1 MRVYELAK
9 KLQASSVEV
18 LKQAS
23 VLGLEA
29 DSVLAQLEPSE
40 TKQLQDAFAK
50 RGSDLGQEQVALT
63 TRLEEKRSKAAS
75 AGREAL
81 KAESDALERNRTRAN
96 EMDARKKGTL
106 GSAVKSASSVAAPE
120 PVKTLVQLEV
130 AETKAAE
137 AKGIPVV
144 AEAKAPTVAFAEKVH
159 PPVVPTPIKD
169 HSAQEKVEEP
179 EQNDSE
185 SVAGKQSAKKVKP
198 LKAKAGPY
206 VVEEELEPEEAL
218 AAQFIERIA
227 KPESSK
233 ILRSPPP
240 KSVGEVESKRQ
251 PPPRG
256 VQPFQAPRSGPQA
269 QQRGPLGSQ
278 QNGFQQGQP
287 QRNGQSPFPQ
297 RGPQGVPLRNGMRPV
312 QATSPAPVQETAPDR
327 IIMLRGAIMVK
338 DLAEQLGLRPNRL
351 IADLMQLNILA
362 SINQRVEIDVA
373 QKITEK
379 YGYKIEIER
388 QKRSTERKPILR
400 SEDADDAIPDD
411 KPEELVTRPPVVT
424 FLGHVDHGKT
434 SLMDRIRNTRVA
446 MGEAG
451 GITQHIGAYTVEVSG
466 RKITFLDTPGHAAF
480 SSMRA
485 RGASLTD
492 IAVIIIAAD
501 DGIMPQTREVIKQAQ
516 QAGVQILIAINKC
529 DLPSAKPD
537 RVRQMLQGEGLTPEE
552 WGGDVICTEVSAVT
566 GAGVDHLLEMI
577 LLQAD
582 VLELMANPSRRADG
596 YVVEAQLEQ
605 GLGPTATLLVAGGTI
620 NVGDIILCGEHFGRI
635 RGLIDDRG
643 RRVKSA
649 GPATAVRCMGLSGV
663 PEAGASF
670 RVMLNEKRA
679 RELAERLSEERK
691 QTELVSAKATS
702 LDALMSQMKESQKRE
717 LAVIVKADTQGSA
730 EAIVEALREIKSEKV
745 TLNIVTSSI
754 GNVSATDINKAGAG
768 KAIVLGF
775 SVACE
780 TGVQQQARHDGVR
793 VSTFRII
800 YELLDFV
807 KQRMLDLL
815 PPEYKEAVRGHA
827 EIKVAFDIGK
837 TGRVA
842 GCQMLDGV
850 LRPDARYRIFRK
862 KEKIWDGKISSL
874 KHFQN
879 EVSEVTGSQECGI
892 FFNGYEEFQV
902 GDLVECYVLEE
913 LPRTL

>member
-9 KLQASSVEV
+9 KLQTSSMEI

-29 DSVLAQLEPSE
+29 DSVLTQLEPSE
-40 TKQLQDAFAK
+40 TQQLQVAFAK
-50 RGSDLGQEQVALT
+50 RGTEPGQAQVALAA
-63 TRLEEKRSKAAS
+63 RLEEKRAKALS
-75 AGREAL
+75 VGREAL
-81 KAESDALERNRTRAN
+81 KTEHEVLEHNRQRAN
-96 EMDARKKGTL
+96 EMDARKKGKPGVVLTPAHTVVEVAPVKAQEQPERAEVIVPEKEETPVVVA
-106 GSAVKSASSVAAPE
+106 SNAVPEKAPE
-120 PVKTLVQLEV
+120 KVAQPVHAVPNNELPDPE
-130 AETKAAE
+130 KAN
-137 AKGIPVV
+137 KPHKP
-144 AEAKAPTVAFAEKVH
+144 KAVR
-159 PPVVPTPIKD
+159 
-169 HSAQEKVEEP
+169 
-179 EQNDSE
+179 
-185 SVAGKQSAKKVKP
+185 
-198 LKAKAGPY
+198 Y
-206 VVEEELEPEEAL
+206 VVEEELEPEEVL

-233 ILRSPPP
+233 ILRTLPLKDKSP
-240 KSVGEVESKRQ
+240 GDLDSKRQ
-251 PPPRG
+251 LPPRS
-256 VQPFQAPRSGPQA
+256 VQPFQPTRSGAQA
-269 QQRGPLGSQ
+269 QPRGQHENQQRGGQ
-278 QNGFQQGQP
+278 QAFQQRGSLGVP
-287 QRNGQSPFPQ
+287 MRNGVGAAQPAA
-297 RGPQGVPLRNGMRPV
+297 VPL
-312 QATSPAPVQETAPDR
+312 APETAPDR
-327 IIMLRGAIMVK
+327 IIMLRGAVMVK

-362 SINQRVEIDVA
+362 SINQRVEIAVA

-388 QKRSTERKPILR
+388 QKRSTERKPVLR

-411 KPEELVTRPPVVT
+411 KPEELVMRPPVVT

-446 MGEAG
+446 SGEAG
-451 GITQHIGAYTVEVSG
+451 GITQHIGAYTVEVNG

-480 SSMRA
+480 SAMRA

-516 QAGVQILIAINKC
+516 QAGVQIMVAINKC
-529 DLPSAKPD
+529 DLPAAKPD

-552 WGGDVICTEVSAVT
+552 WGGDVICAEVSAVT

-582 VLELMANPSRRADG
+582 ILELMANPSRRADG

-620 NVGDIILCGEHFGRI
+620 NIGDIILCGEHFGRI

-649 GPATAVRCMGLSGV
+649 GPATAVKCMGLSGI
-663 PEAGASF
+663 PEAGAVF

-679 RELAERLSEERK
+679 RELAKSLAEERK
-691 QTELVSAKATS
+691 QTELISSKATS
-702 LDALMSQMKESQKRE
+702 LDALMSQMKESRKRE
-717 LAVIVKADTQGSA
+717 LAVIIKADTQGSA
-730 EAIVEALREIKSEKV
+730 EAIVEALKEIKSEKV
-745 TLNIVTSSI
+745 TLNVVASSI
-754 GNVSATDINKAGAG
+754 GNISATDINKAGAG

-793 VSTFRII
+793 AITFRII

-815 PPEYKEAVRGHA
+815 PPEYKEVIRGHA

-842 GCQMLDGV
+842 GSQLLDGV
-850 LRPDARYRIFRK
+850 LSADARYRIFRK

-879 EVSEVTGSQECGI
+879 EVSEVSGSQECGI

-902 GDLVECYVLEE
+902 GDLIECYVLEE

>member
-9 KLQASSVEV
+9 KLQASNMEV

-29 DSVLAQLEPSE
+29 DSVLTQLNPAE

-50 RGSDLGQEQVALT
+50 RGAEQDQAHVALF
-63 TRLEEKRSKAAS
+63 TRLEEKRAKALS
-75 AGREAL
+75 VG
-81 KAESDALERNRTRAN
+81 KESFNADRDALEINRARAK
-96 EMDARKKGTL
+96 EMDARKEG
-106 GSAVKSASSVAAPE
+106 KSTGVALK
-120 PVKTLVQLEV
+120 PVQQEVEKTPVIALEQ
-130 AETKAAE
+130 
-137 AKGIPVV
+137 PVV
-144 AEAKAPTVAFAEKVH
+144 AEAKTAVVIIPEKV
-159 PPVVPTPIKD
+159 PVPVLGVTNTD
-169 HSAQEKVEEP
+169 VTEVEKVEEP
-179 EQNDSE
+179 EQNE
-185 SVAGKQSAKKVKP
+185 SASGKQSAKKAK
-198 LKAKAGPY
+198 LQKAKITPY
-206 VVEEELEPEEAL
+206 LPEEELEPEEAL
-218 AAQFIERIA
+218 AAEIIERIA

-233 ILRSPPP
+233 IIRSIPQKDKSPSDLEAKRVPP
-240 KSVGEVESKRQ
+240 S
-251 PPPRG
+251 RG
-256 VQPFQAPRSGPQA
+256 VLPFQPPRSGAQVQQGN
-269 QQRGPLGSQ
+269 QQR
-278 QNGFQQGQP
+278 GFQQGQ
-287 QRNGQSPFPQ
+287 QRGMQQPYQQ
-297 RGPQGVPLRNGMRPV
+297 RGPQGAQMSNTGARAA
-312 QATSPAPVQETAPDR
+312 QTATPPPVQETAPDR
-327 IIMLRGAIMVK
+327 IIILRGAVVVK
-338 DLAEQLGLRPNRL
+338 ELAEQLGLRPNRL

-373 QKITEK
+373 QKIAEK

-388 QKRSTERKPILR
+388 QKRSTERKPVLR

-411 KPEELVTRPPVVT
+411 KPEELVMRPPVVT

-446 MGEAG
+446 SGEAG
-451 GITQHIGAYTVEVSG
+451 GITQHIGAYTVEVNG

-480 SSMRA
+480 SAMRA

-516 QAGVQILIAINKC
+516 QAGVQIMIAINKC

-552 WGGDVICTEVSAVT
+552 WGGDVICAEVSAVT

-582 VLELMANPSRRADG
+582 ILELMANPSRRADG
-596 YVVEAQLEQ
+596 FVVEAQLEQ
-605 GLGPTATLLVAGGTI
+605 GLGPTATLLVAGGTL
-620 NVGDIILCGEHFGRI
+620 NVGDIILCGRYFGRI

-643 RRVKSA
+643 RRIKSA
-649 GPATAVRCMGLSGV
+649 GPATAVKCMGLSGV

-670 RVMLNEKRA
+670 RVMLNEKRS
-679 RELAERLSEERK
+679 RELAERMAEERK
-691 QTELVSAKATS
+691 QTELVSSKATS

-730 EAIVEALREIKSEKV
+730 EAIVDALKEIKSEKV

-754 GNVSATDINKAGAG
+754 GNISATDINKACSG

-815 PPEYKEAVRGHA
+815 PPEYKEVIRGHA

-842 GCQMLDGV
+842 GSQMLDGV
-850 LRPDARYRIFRK
+850 LRADARYRIFRK

-879 EVSEVTGSQECGI
+879 EVSEVNGSQECGI

-902 GDLVECYVLEE
+902 ADLIECYVLEE

>member
-9 KLQASSVEV
+9 KLQTSSMEI

-29 DSVLAQLEPSE
+29 DSVLTQLEPSE
-40 TKQLQDAFAK
+40 TQQLKDAFAK
-50 RGSDLGQEQVALT
+50 RGTDQGQAQVVLAA
-63 TRLEEKRSKAAS
+63 RLDEKRAKALS
-75 AGREAL
+75 VGREAL
-81 KAESDALERNRTRAN
+81 KTEHGLLEHNRKRAN
-96 EMDARKKGTL
+96 EMDALKKGKAGVILTPVHPVAEVAPAPAQEQPERVEVIVPETKV
-106 GSAVKSASSVAAPE
+106 SPVIVAAN
-120 PVKTLVQLEV
+120 V
-130 AETKAAE
+130 ATE
-137 AKGIPVV
+137 
-144 AEAKAPTVAFAEKVH
+144 KAPEKVA
-159 PPVVPTPIKD
+159 PPALPVPHTDLP
-169 HSAQEKVEEP
+169 
-179 EQNDSE
+179 DSE
-185 SVAGKQSAKKVKP
+185 
-198 LKAKAGPY
+198 KAKPHKPKAVRY
-206 VVEEELEPEEAL
+206 VVEEELEPEEVL

-233 ILRSPPP
+233 ILRALPQKDKSP
-240 KSVGEVESKRQ
+240 GELDSKRQ
-251 PPPRG
+251 LPPRGAQPFPPPRSG
-256 VQPFQAPRSGPQA
+256 AQAQPRGQYENPQRGGQPPF
-269 QQRGPLGSQ
+269 QQRGPLGA
-278 QNGFQQGQP
+278 
-287 QRNGQSPFPQ
+287 
-297 RGPQGVPLRNGMRPV
+297 PLRNGVRAAQPV
-312 QATSPAPVQETAPDR
+312 VAPPVPETAPDR
-327 IIMLRGAIMVK
+327 IIVLRGAVMVK

-362 SINQRVEIDVA
+362 SINQRVEIAVA

-388 QKRSTERKPILR
+388 QKRSTERKPVLR

-411 KPEELVTRPPVVT
+411 KPEELVMRPPVVT

-446 MGEAG
+446 SGEAG
-451 GITQHIGAYTVEVSG
+451 GITQHIGAYTVEING

-480 SSMRA
+480 SAMRA

-516 QAGVQILIAINKC
+516 QAGVQIMIAINKC
-529 DLPSAKPD
+529 DLPAAKPD

-552 WGGDVICTEVSAVT
+552 WGGDVICAEVSAMT

-582 VLELMANPSRRADG
+582 ILELMANPSRRADG
-596 YVVEAQLEQ
+596 FVVEAQLEQ
-605 GLGPTATLLVAGGTI
+605 GLGPTATLLVGGGTLNI
-620 NVGDIILCGEHFGRI
+620 GDIILCGEHFGRI

-649 GPATAVRCMGLSGV
+649 GPATAVKCMGLSGI
-663 PEAGASF
+663 PEAGSVF

-679 RELAERLSEERK
+679 RELAKSLAEERK
-691 QTELVSAKATS
+691 QTELVSSKATS
-702 LDALMSQMKESQKRE
+702 LDALMSQMKESRKRE
-717 LAVIVKADTQGSA
+717 LAVIIKADTQGSA
-730 EAIVEALREIKSEKV
+730 EAIVEALKEIKSEKV
-745 TLNIVTSSI
+745 TLNIVASSI
-754 GNVSATDINKAGAG
+754 GNISATDINKAGAG

-793 VSTFRII
+793 AMTFRII

-815 PPEYKEAVRGHA
+815 PPEYKEVIRGHA

-842 GCQMLDGV
+842 GSQMLDGV
-850 LRPDARYRIFRK
+850 LGADARYRIFRK

-879 EVSEVTGSQECGI
+879 EVSEVNGSQECGI

-902 GDLVECYVLEE
+902 GDVVECYVLEE

>member
-9 KLQASSVEV
+9 KLQASNMEV

-29 DSVLAQLEPSE
+29 DSVLTQLNPAE

-50 RGSDLGQEQVALT
+50 RGAEQDQAHVALS
-63 TRLEEKRSKAAS
+63 TRLDEKRAKALAI
-75 AGREAL
+75 GRESL
-81 KAESDALERNRTRAN
+81 NVDRDALELNRARAK
-96 EMDARKKGTL
+96 EMDARKEGKSSGVDL
-106 GSAVKSASSVAAPE
+106 KPVQQEAVTIPVKISETPVAAEVKVATVVVPEKVPQTALSASNKDVPE
-120 PVKTLVQLEV
+120 L
-130 AETKAAE
+130 
-137 AKGIPVV
+137 
-144 AEAKAPTVAFAEKVH
+144 
-159 PPVVPTPIKD
+159 
-169 HSAQEKVEEP
+169 EKVEAP
-179 EQNDSE
+179 EQHE
-185 SVAGKQSAKKVKP
+185 SVSGKLSSKKSKVPKT
-198 LKAKAGPY
+198 KAVIYIP
-206 VVEEELEPEEAL
+206 EEELEPEEAR
-218 AAQFIERIA
+218 AAEFIERIA

-233 ILRSPPP
+233 IIRSIPLKD
-240 KSVGEVESKRQ
+240 KSPGDLEAKRL

-256 VQPFQAPRSGPQA
+256 VLPFQPPRSGSHVQGQGNQQRGFQQGPQRGVQSQF
-269 QQRGPLGSQ
+269 QQRGPQSVPMS
-278 QNGFQQGQP
+278 NNDVRAVQP
-287 QRNGQSPFPQ
+287 
-297 RGPQGVPLRNGMRPV
+297 
-312 QATSPAPVQETAPDR
+312 ATPALVQETAPDR
-327 IIMLRGAIMVK
+327 IIILRGAVVVK
-338 DLAEQLGLRPNRL
+338 ELAEQLGLRPNRL

-373 QKITEK
+373 QKIAEK

-388 QKRSTERKPILR
+388 QKRSTERKPVMR

-411 KPEELVTRPPVVT
+411 KPEELVMRPPVVT

-446 MGEAG
+446 SGEAG
-451 GITQHIGAYTVEVSG
+451 GITQHIGAYTVEVNG

-480 SSMRA
+480 SAMRA

-516 QAGVQILIAINKC
+516 QAGVQIMIAINKC

-552 WGGDVICTEVSAVT
+552 WGGDVICAEVSAVT
-566 GAGVDHLLEMI
+566 GVGVDHLLEMI

-582 VLELMANPSRRADG
+582 ILELMANPSRRADG
-596 YVVEAQLEQ
+596 FVVEAQLEQ
-605 GLGPTATLLVAGGTI
+605 GLGPTATLLVAGGTL
-620 NVGDIILCGEHFGRI
+620 NVGDIILCGRYFGRI

-643 RRVKSA
+643 RRIKSA
-649 GPATAVRCMGLSGV
+649 GPATAVKCMGLSGV

-670 RVMLNEKRA
+670 RVMLNEKRS
-679 RELAERLSEERK
+679 RELAERMAEERK
-691 QTELVSAKATS
+691 QTELVSSKATS

-730 EAIVEALREIKSEKV
+730 EAIVDALKEIKSDKV

-754 GNVSATDINKAGAG
+754 GNISATDINKACSG

-815 PPEYKEAVRGHA
+815 PPEYKEVVRGHA

-842 GCQMLDGV
+842 GSQMLDGV
-850 LRPDARYRIFRK
+850 LRADARYRIFRK

-879 EVSEVTGSQECGI
+879 EVSEVNGSQECGI

-902 GDLVECYVLEE
+902 ADVVECYVLEE